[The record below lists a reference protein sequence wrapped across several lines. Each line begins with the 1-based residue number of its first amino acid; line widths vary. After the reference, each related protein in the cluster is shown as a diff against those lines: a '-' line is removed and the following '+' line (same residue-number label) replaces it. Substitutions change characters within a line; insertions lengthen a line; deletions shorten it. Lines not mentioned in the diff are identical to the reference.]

1 MFYRSDCAGFQN
13 IQFLFTVNAK
23 IQIKSPLINGRV
35 HLSGSKSISNR
46 LLILQALSGFNNELK
61 NLSDSDD
68 TIVLQKAL
76 SSKDKTIDVGIAGT
90 AMRFLTAYYVLRG
103 SEVILTG
110 ASRMK
115 QRPIKGLVD
124 ALSSLGADIEYIENE
139 GFPPLKIKGGKLRG
153 GFLQINADVS
163 SQFISA
169 ILMIAPY
176 FEKGIQLKLIGEVI
190 SRPYIEMTLN
200 LMEKQGVP
208 YQWVGDTISILPG
221 NYQNNITQV
230 ESDWS
235 SISYMF
241 ELVAL
246 SDSGCIQ
253 LTQVD
258 ECSVQGDQEVM
269 RYFEILGVDSN
280 IEQGVLTLRKK
291 SGFELPK
298 LLEFDCL
305 KTPDLAQT
313 LAVTACGLGVRMKL
327 TGLKSLPIKETDR
340 LIALKDELEKCGAR
354 VQVINHETL
363 DIIPGV
369 QSLNRSF
376 NFETYGDH
384 RMALCLAPLA
394 LKARSVILNNP
405 MVVNKSYR
413 SYWDD
418 LRELSFNIELITSMI

>member
-1 MFYRSDCAGFQN
+1 M
-13 IQFLFTVNAK
+13 NAK
-23 IQIKSPLINGRV
+23 IQIISSLINGKV
-35 HLSGSKSISNR
+35 HLTGSKSISNR
-46 LLILQALSGFNNELK
+46 LLILQALSGHKNVLK

-68 TIVLQKAL
+68 TVVIQKAL
-76 SSKDKTIDVGIAGT
+76 SSQDTTIDVGIAGT
-90 AMRFLTAYYVLRG
+90 AMRFLTAYYALRG

-124 ALSSLGADIEYIENE
+124 ALSSLGADIEYMENE
-139 GFPPLKIKGGKLRG
+139 GFPPLKIKGGNLKG
-153 GFLQINADVS
+153 GFLQMKADVS

-176 FEKGIQLKLIGEVI
+176 FEKGIQLKLIGEVL
-190 SRPYIEMTLN
+190 SRPYIEMTLK
-200 LMEKQGVP
+200 LMEKQGLP
-208 YQWVGDTISILPG
+208 YKWVGDTISLLPG
-221 NYQNNITQV
+221 NYQNNITRV

-246 SDSGCIQ
+246 SDSGFIQ

-258 ECSVQGDQEVM
+258 ECSIQGDQEVM
-269 RYFEILGVDSN
+269 LYFDLLGVDSN

-298 LLEFDCL
+298 LLELDCL

-313 LAVTACGLGVRMKL
+313 LAATACGLGVHMKL
-327 TGLKSLPIKETDR
+327 TGLQSLPIKETDR
-340 LIALKDELEKCGAR
+340 LMALKNELEKCGAQ
-354 VQVINHETL
+354 VQIINNKAL
-363 DIIPGV
+363 DIIPGTEL
-369 QSLNRSF
+369 LNRTF

-394 LKARSVILNNP
+394 LKAKLLTINNP
-405 MVVNKSYR
+405 MVVNKSYK
-413 SYWDD
+413 SYWED
-418 LRELSFNIELITSMI
+418 LKNLSFNIELIT

>member
-1 MFYRSDCAGFQN
+1 M
-13 IQFLFTVNAK
+13 NAK
-23 IQIKSPLINGRV
+23 IQIKSPLINGKV
-35 HLSGSKSISNR
+35 HLTGSKSISNR
-46 LLILQALSGFNNELK
+46 LLILQALSGHKNELK

-68 TIVLQKAL
+68 TTVLQKAL
-76 SSKDKTIDVGIAGT
+76 SSQETTIDVGIAGT
-90 AMRFLTAYYVLRG
+90 AMRFLTAYYALRG

-110 ASRMK
+110 AARMK

-124 ALSSLGADIEYIENE
+124 ALSSLGADIEYMENE
-139 GFPPLKIKGGKLRG
+139 GFPPLKIKGGKLKG
-153 GFLQINADVS
+153 GLLQMKADVS

-176 FEKGIQLKLIGEVI
+176 FEKGIQLKLIGEI
-190 SRPYIEMTLN
+190 LSRPYIEMTLN

-221 NYQNNITQV
+221 AYQNNITRV

-258 ECSVQGDQEVM
+258 ECSVQGDQEGM
-269 RYFEILGVDSN
+269 HYFDLLGVDSN

-298 LLEFDCL
+298 LLELDCL

-313 LAVTACGLGVRMKL
+313 LAATACGLGVRMKL

-340 LIALKDELEKCGAR
+340 LMALKNELEKCGAQ
-354 VQVINHETL
+354 VQIINNEAL
-363 DIIPGV
+363 DIIPGTEL
-369 QSLNRSF
+369 LNRSF

-394 LKARSVILNNP
+394 LKAKSVTLNNP
-405 MVVNKSYR
+405 EVVNKSYK
-413 SYWDD
+413 SYWED
-418 LRELSFNIELITSMI
+418 LKNISFNIELIT

>member
-1 MFYRSDCAGFQN
+1 MN
-13 IQFLFTVNAK
+13 VN
-23 IQIKSPLINGRV
+23 IQIKNQLINGKV
-35 HLSGSKSISNR
+35 HLTGSKSISNR
-46 LLILQALSGFNNELK
+46 LLIIQALSGHNNLLK

-68 TIVLQKAL
+68 TIALQEAL
-76 SSKDKTIDVGIAGT
+76 SSEETIIDVGIAGT
-90 AMRFLTAYYVLRG
+90 AMRFLTAYYTLRD
-103 SEVILTG
+103 SEVVLTG
-110 ASRMK
+110 DARMR

-124 ALSSLGADIEYIENE
+124 ALTSLGADIEYMENE
-139 GFPPLKIKGGKLRG
+139 GFPPLKIKGGNLKG
-153 GFLQINADVS
+153 GLLQMKADVS

-176 FEKGIQLKLIGEVI
+176 FEKGIQLKLIGEVL

-208 YQWVGDTISILPG
+208 YHWEEDTISILPG
-221 NYQNNITQV
+221 NYQNNINLV

-246 SDSGCIQ
+246 SESGCIQ
-253 LTQVD
+253 ITQVD
-258 ECSVQGDQEVM
+258 ECSVQGDQEGM
-269 RYFEILGVDSN
+269 NYFELLGVDSN

-291 SGFELPK
+291 SSFELPK
-298 LLEFDCL
+298 LLELDCL

-313 LAVTACGLGVRMKL
+313 LAATSCGLGVPMKL

-340 LIALKDELEKCGAR
+340 LMALKKELKKCGAK
-354 VQVINHETL
+354 VHIINNEAL
-363 DIIPGV
+363 DIIPCIEL
-369 QSLNRSF
+369 LNRSF

-394 LKARSVILNNP
+394 LKAKSVTLNNP
-405 MVVNKSYR
+405 MVVNKSYK
-413 SYWDD
+413 SYWED
-418 LRELSFNIELITSMI
+418 LKTLSFNIELIT

>member
-1 MFYRSDCAGFQN
+1 MNAN
-13 IQFLFTVNAK
+13 IH
-23 IQIKSPLINGRV
+23 IKNPLINGKV
-35 HLSGSKSISNR
+35 HLTGSKSISNR
-46 LLILQALSGFNNELK
+46 LLILQALSGYNNVLK

-68 TIVLQKAL
+68 TTVLQKAL
-76 SSKDKTIDVGIAGT
+76 SSQETTIDVGIAGT
-90 AMRFLTAYYVLRG
+90 AMRFLTAYYALRG
-103 SEVILTG
+103 SEVVLTG

-115 QRPIKGLVD
+115 HRPIKGLVD
-124 ALSSLGADIEYIENE
+124 ALCFLGADIEYMENE
-139 GFPPLKIKGGKLRG
+139 GFPPLKIKGGNLKG
-153 GFLQINADVS
+153 GILQMKADVS

-176 FEKGIQLKLIGEVI
+176 FEKGIQLKLIGEVL

-221 NYQNNITQV
+221 NYQNNITRV

-241 ELVAL
+241 ELIAL
-246 SDSGCIQ
+246 SDFGCIQ

-258 ECSVQGDQEVM
+258 ECSVQGDQKGM
-269 RYFEILGVDSN
+269 YYFELLGVDSN

-291 SGFELPK
+291 SSFELPK
-298 LLEFDCL
+298 LLELDCL

-313 LAVTACGLGVRMKL
+313 LAATACGLGVQMKL

-340 LIALKDELEKCGAR
+340 LMALKNELEKCGAK
-354 VQVINHETL
+354 VKIINNESLQVN
-363 DIIPGV
+363 PGPIHPS
-369 QSLNRSF
+369 QSF

-384 RMALCLAPLA
+384 RMALSLAPLA
-394 LKARSVILNNP
+394 LKCKSVTLNNP
-405 MVVNKSYR
+405 EVVNKSYR
-413 SYWDD
+413 TFWKD
-418 LRELSFNIELITSMI
+418 LRNMSFDIQLI

>member
-1 MFYRSDCAGFQN
+1 M
-13 IQFLFTVNAK
+13 NAK
-23 IQIKSPLINGRV
+23 IQITSSLINGKV
-35 HLSGSKSISNR
+35 HLTGSKSISNR
-46 LLILQALSGFNNELK
+46 LLILQALSGHMNVLK

-68 TIVLQKAL
+68 TVVIQKAL
-76 SSKDKTIDVGIAGT
+76 SSQDTTIDVGIAGT
-90 AMRFLTAYYVLRG
+90 AMRFLTAYYALRG

-124 ALSSLGADIEYIENE
+124 ALSSLGADIEYMENE
-139 GFPPLKIKGGKLRG
+139 GFPPLKIKGGNLKG
-153 GFLQINADVS
+153 GFLQMKADVS

-176 FEKGIQLKLIGEVI
+176 FEKGIQLKLIGEVL
-190 SRPYIEMTLN
+190 SRPYIEMTLK
-200 LMEKQGVP
+200 LMEKQGLP
-208 YQWVGDTISILPG
+208 YKWVGDTISLLPG
-221 NYQNNITQV
+221 NYQNNITRV

-246 SDSGCIQ
+246 SDSGFIQ

-258 ECSVQGDQEVM
+258 ECSIQGDQEVM
-269 RYFEILGVDSN
+269 LYFDLLGVDSN

-298 LLEFDCL
+298 LLELDCL

-313 LAVTACGLGVRMKL
+313 LAATACGLGVRMKL
-327 TGLKSLPIKETDR
+327 TGLQSLPIKETDR
-340 LIALKDELEKCGAR
+340 LMALKNELEKCGAQ
-354 VQVINHETL
+354 VQIINNKAL
-363 DIIPGV
+363 DIIPGTEL
-369 QSLNRSF
+369 LNRTF

-394 LKARSVILNNP
+394 LKAKLLTINNP
-405 MVVNKSYR
+405 MVVNKSYK
-413 SYWDD
+413 SYWED
-418 LRELSFNIELITSMI
+418 LKNLSFNIELLT

>member
-1 MFYRSDCAGFQN
+1 M
-13 IQFLFTVNAK
+13 NAK
-23 IQIKSPLINGRV
+23 IEITRPLINGKI
-35 HLSGSKSISNR
+35 HLAGSKSISNR
-46 LLILQALSGFNNELK
+46 LLILQALSGHKNILK

-68 TIVLQKAL
+68 TTELQKAL
-76 SSKDKTIDVGIAGT
+76 SSKDTTIDVGIAGT
-90 AMRFLTAYYVLRG
+90 AMRFLTAYFALRG

-124 ALSSLGADIEYIENE
+124 ALCSLGADIEYMEHE
-139 GFPPLKIKGGKLRG
+139 GFPPLKIKGGNLMG
-153 GFLQINADVS
+153 GLLQMKADVS

-176 FEKGIQLKLIGEVI
+176 FEKGIQLKLIGEVL
-190 SRPYIEMTLN
+190 SRPYIEMTLK

-208 YQWVGDTISILPG
+208 YQWMGDTISILPG
-221 NYQNNITQV
+221 AYQNNITRV

-258 ECSVQGDQEVM
+258 EHSVQGDQEGM
-269 RYFEILGVDSN
+269 RYFDLLGVDSN
-280 IEQGVLTLRKK
+280 IEQGVLTLRKR

-313 LAVTACGLGVRMKL
+313 LAATACGLGVRMML

-340 LIALKDELEKCGAR
+340 LMALKNELEKCGAQ
-354 VQVINHETL
+354 VQIINNEAL
-363 DIIPGV
+363 DIIPRA
-369 QSLNRSF
+369 QLLNRSL

-394 LKARSVILNNP
+394 LKSKSVNLNNP
-405 MVVNKSYR
+405 MVVNKSYK
-413 SYWDD
+413 SYWED
-418 LRELSFNIELITSMI
+418 LKILSFNIHLIT

>member
-1 MFYRSDCAGFQN
+1 M
-13 IQFLFTVNAK
+13 NAN
-23 IQIKSPLINGRV
+23 IQIKSPLINGKV
-35 HLSGSKSISNR
+35 HLTGSKSISNR
-46 LLILQALSGFNNELK
+46 LLILQGLSGHKNILK

-68 TIVLQKAL
+68 TTILQKAL
-76 SSKDKTIDVGIAGT
+76 SSQETIIDVGIAGT
-90 AMRFLTAYYVLRG
+90 AMRFLTAYYALRG

-124 ALSSLGADIEYIENE
+124 ALCSLGADIEYVEHE
-139 GFPPLKIKGGKLRG
+139 GFPPLKIKGGNLMG
-153 GFLQINADVS
+153 GLLQMKADVS

-176 FEKGIQLKLIGEVI
+176 FEKGIQLKLIGEVL

-221 NYQNNITQV
+221 TYQNNITRV

-235 SISYMF
+235 SISYIF

-258 ECSVQGDQEVM
+258 ENSVQGDQEGM
-269 RYFEILGVDSN
+269 RYFDLLGVDSN
-280 IEQGVLTLRKK
+280 IEQGVLTLRKR

-298 LLEFDCL
+298 ILELDCL

-313 LAVTACGLGVRMKL
+313 LSATACGLGIRLKL
-327 TGLKSLPIKETDR
+327 TGLKSLPIKETNR
-340 LIALKDELEKCGAR
+340 LMALKNELQKCGAI
-354 VQVINHETL
+354 VQIINNEAL
-363 DIIPGV
+363 DIIPGTDF
-369 QSLNRSF
+369 LNRSF

-394 LKARSVILNNP
+394 LKAKSVTLNNP
-405 MVVNKSYR
+405 MVVNKSYK
-413 SYWDD
+413 SYWED
-418 LRELSFNIELITSMI
+418 LKILSFNIELLS

>member
-1 MFYRSDCAGFQN
+1 
-13 IQFLFTVNAK
+13 VNAK
-23 IQIKSPLINGRV
+23 IEITSPLINGKI
-35 HLSGSKSISNR
+35 HLTGSKSISNR
-46 LLILQALSGFNNELK
+46 LLIIQALSGHKNVLK

-68 TIVLQKAL
+68 TTVLQKAL
-76 SSKDKTIDVGIAGT
+76 SSQDTTIDVGIAGT
-90 AMRFLTAYYVLRG
+90 AMRFLTAYYALRG

-124 ALSSLGADIEYIENE
+124 ALCSLGADIEYIEHK
-139 GFPPLKIKGGKLRG
+139 GFPPLKIKGGNLKG
-153 GFLQINADVS
+153 GLLQMKADIS

-176 FEKGIQLKLIGEVI
+176 FEKGIQLKLIGEVL

-200 LMEKQGVP
+200 LMEKQGVT
-208 YQWVGDTISILPG
+208 YQWVGDTISIIPG
-221 NYQNNITQV
+221 TYQNNITRV

-258 ECSVQGDQEVM
+258 EHSVQGDKEGM
-269 RYFEILGVDSN
+269 RYFDLLGVDST
-280 IEQGVLTLRKK
+280 IEEGVLTLRKR
-291 SGFELPK
+291 SGVELPK
-298 LLEFDCL
+298 FLELDCL

-313 LAVTACGLGVRMKL
+313 LAATACGLGVRMKL

-340 LIALKDELEKCGAR
+340 LMALKNELEKCGAQ
-354 VQVINHETL
+354 VQIINNEAL

-369 QSLNRSF
+369 ELLNRSF

-384 RMALCLAPLA
+384 RMALSLAPLA
-394 LKARSVILNNP
+394 LKAKSVTLNNP
-405 MVVNKSYR
+405 MVVNKSYK
-413 SYWDD
+413 SYWED
-418 LRELSFNIELITSMI
+418 LKILSFNIHNLVTSIREGKR

>member
-1 MFYRSDCAGFQN
+1 M
-13 IQFLFTVNAK
+13 NAK
-23 IQIKSPLINGRV
+23 IQITSSLINGKV
-35 HLSGSKSISNR
+35 HLTGSKSISNR
-46 LLILQALSGFNNELK
+46 LLILQALSGHKNVLK

-68 TIVLQKAL
+68 TVVIQKAL
-76 SSKDKTIDVGIAGT
+76 SSQDTTIDVGIAGT
-90 AMRFLTAYYVLRG
+90 AMRFLTAYYALRG

-124 ALSSLGADIEYIENE
+124 ALSSLGADIEYMENE
-139 GFPPLKIKGGKLRG
+139 GFPPLKIKGGNLKG
-153 GFLQINADVS
+153 GFLQMKADVS

-176 FEKGIQLKLIGEVI
+176 FEKGIQLKLIGEVL
-190 SRPYIEMTLN
+190 SRPYIEMTLK
-200 LMEKQGVP
+200 LMEKQGLP
-208 YQWVGDTISILPG
+208 YKWVGDTISLLPG
-221 NYQNNITQV
+221 NYQNNITRV

-246 SDSGCIQ
+246 SDSGFIQ

-258 ECSVQGDQEVM
+258 ECSIQGDQEVM
-269 RYFEILGVDSN
+269 LYFDLLGVDSN

-298 LLEFDCL
+298 LLELDCL

-313 LAVTACGLGVRMKL
+313 LAATACGLGVHMKL
-327 TGLKSLPIKETDR
+327 TGLQSLPIKETDR
-340 LIALKDELEKCGAR
+340 LMALKNELEKCGAQ
-354 VQVINHETL
+354 VQIINNKAL
-363 DIIPGV
+363 DIIPGTEL
-369 QSLNRSF
+369 LNRTF

-394 LKARSVILNNP
+394 LKAKLLTINNP
-405 MVVNKSYR
+405 MVVNKSYK
-413 SYWDD
+413 SYWED
-418 LRELSFNIELITSMI
+418 LKNLSFNIELLT

>member
-1 MFYRSDCAGFQN
+1 M
-13 IQFLFTVNAK
+13 NAK
-23 IQIKSPLINGRV
+23 IEITSPLINGKI
-35 HLSGSKSISNR
+35 HLTGSKSISNR
-46 LLILQALSGFNNELK
+46 LLILQALSGHKNVLK

-68 TIVLQKAL
+68 TTVLQKAL
-76 SSKDKTIDVGIAGT
+76 SSQNTTIDVGIAGT
-90 AMRFLTAYYVLRG
+90 AMRFLTAYYALRG

-124 ALSSLGADIEYIENE
+124 ALCSLGADIEYMENE
-139 GFPPLKIKGGKLRG
+139 GFPPLKINGGNLMG
-153 GFLQINADVS
+153 GLLQMKADVS

-176 FEKGIQLKLIGEVI
+176 FEKGIQLKLIGEVL

-221 NYQNNITQV
+221 TYQNNITRV

-258 ECSVQGDQEVM
+258 EHSVQGDQEGM
-269 RYFEILGVDSN
+269 RYFDLLGVDST
-280 IEQGVLTLRKK
+280 IEHDVLTLRKR

-298 LLEFDCL
+298 LLKLDCL

-313 LAVTACGLGVRMKL
+313 LAATACGLGVRMKL

-340 LIALKDELEKCGAR
+340 LMALKNELEKCGAQ
-354 VQVINHETL
+354 VQIINNEAL
-363 DIIPGV
+363 DIIPGTEL
-369 QSLNRSF
+369 LNRTF

-394 LKARSVILNNP
+394 LKAKSVTLNNP
-405 MVVNKSYR
+405 VVVNKSYK
-413 SYWDD
+413 SYWED
-418 LRELSFNIELITSMI
+418 LKILSFNIELIT

>member
-1 MFYRSDCAGFQN
+1 MKKVEITPSDLSPDSS
-13 IQFLFTVNAK
+13 IK
-23 IQIKSPLINGRV
+23 I
-35 HLSGSKSISNR
+35 SGSKSESNR
-46 LLILQALSGFNNELK
+46 VLILNSIFKNIK
-61 NLSDSDD
+61 ISNLSDSDD
-68 TIVLQKAL
+68 TTVLQKAL
-76 SSKDKTIDVGIAGT
+76 SSQDTTIDVGIAGT
-90 AMRFLTAYYVLRG
+90 AMRFLTAYFTLKG

-115 QRPIKGLVD
+115 QRPIKGLVE
-124 ALSSLGADIEYIENE
+124 ALCSLGADIEYIERE
-139 GFPPLKIKGGKLRG
+139 GFPPLKIKGANLKG
-153 GFLQINADVS
+153 GLLKMKANVS

-169 ILMIAPY
+169 ILMVAPY
-176 FEKGIQLKLIGEVI
+176 FEKGIQLKLIGEVL

-221 NYQNNITQV
+221 TYQNNITRV

-258 ECSVQGDQEVM
+258 ECSVQGDQEGM
-269 RYFEILGVDSN
+269 YYFELLGVDSN

-291 SGFELPK
+291 SSFELPK
-298 LLEFDCL
+298 LLELDCL

-313 LAVTACGLGVRMKL
+313 LAATACGLGVQMKL
-327 TGLKSLPIKETDR
+327 TGLKSLPNKETDR
-340 LIALKDELEKCGAR
+340 LMALKNELEKCGAK
-354 VQVINHETL
+354 VKITNNESLEVN
-363 DIIPGV
+363 PGSIDAS
-369 QSLNRSF
+369 QSF

-384 RMALCLAPLA
+384 RMALSLAPLA
-394 LKARSVILNNP
+394 LKCKSVTLNNP
-405 MVVNKSYR
+405 EVVNKSYR
-413 SYWDD
+413 TFWED
-418 LRELSFNIELITSMI
+418 LRNMSFDIQLI

>member
-1 MFYRSDCAGFQN
+1 M
-13 IQFLFTVNAK
+13 NAK
-23 IQIKSPLINGRV
+23 IQKISPLINGKV
-35 HLSGSKSISNR
+35 HLTGSKSISNR
-46 LLILQALSGFNNELK
+46 LLILQALSGHKNVLK

-68 TIVLQKAL
+68 TTVLQKAL
-76 SSKDKTIDVGIAGT
+76 SAQDKIIDVGIAGT
-90 AMRFLTAYYVLRG
+90 AMRFLTAYYALG
-103 SEVILTG
+103 SSEVILTG

-124 ALSSLGADIEYIENE
+124 ALSSLGADIEYMENE
-139 GFPPLKIKGGKLRG
+139 GFPPIKIKGRKLKG
-153 GFLQINADVS
+153 GLLQIKADVS

-176 FEKGIQLKLIGEVI
+176 FEKGIQLKLIGEI
-190 SRPYIEMTLN
+190 LSRPYIQMTLN
-200 LMEKQGVP
+200 LMEKQGVS
-208 YQWVGDTISILPG
+208 YHWVEDTISILPG
-221 NYQNNITQV
+221 NYQNNINQV

-258 ECSVQGDQEVM
+258 ECSVQGDQEGM
-269 RYFEILGVDSN
+269 RYFDLFGVDSN
-280 IEQGVLTLRKK
+280 IEQGVLTLCKR

-298 LLEFDCL
+298 ILELDCL
-305 KTPDLAQT
+305 NTPDLAQT

-340 LIALKDELEKCGAR
+340 LMALKNELEKCGA
-354 VQVINHETL
+354 QVHIINNEAL
-363 DIIPGV
+363 NIIPG
-369 QSLNRSF
+369 SKLFNRSF

-394 LKARSVILNNP
+394 LKAKSVTINNP
-405 MVVNKSYR
+405 MVVNKSYK
-413 SYWDD
+413 SYWED
-418 LRELSFNIELITSMI
+418 LKILAFNIELIK

>member
-1 MFYRSDCAGFQN
+1 M
-13 IQFLFTVNAK
+13 NAK
-23 IQIKSPLINGRV
+23 IQIASTSINGKV

-46 LLILQALSGFNNELK
+46 LLILQALSGNKNSLK

-68 TIVLQKAL
+68 TIVLKKAL
-76 SSKDKTIDVGIAGT
+76 SSQDTVIDVGIAGT
-90 AMRFLTAYYVLRG
+90 AMRFLTAYYTLRG

-115 QRPIKGLVD
+115 QRPIMGLVD
-124 ALSSLGADIEYIENE
+124 ALSSLGADIEYMENE
-139 GFPPLKIKGGKLRG
+139 GFPPLKIKGGNLKG
-153 GFLQINADVS
+153 GFLQMKADVS

-176 FEKGIQLKLIGEVI
+176 FEKGIQLKLIGEVL

-208 YQWVGDTISILPG
+208 SQWVGDTISVLPG
-221 NYQNNITQV
+221 AYQNNITRV

-235 SISYMF
+235 SVSYMF

-246 SDSGCIQ
+246 SSSGCVH
-253 LTQVD
+253 LTQVN
-258 ECSVQGDQEVM
+258 EHSVQGDQEGM
-269 RYFEILGVDSN
+269 RYFDLLGVDST
-280 IEQGVLTLRKK
+280 IEKGVLILSKR
-291 SGFELPK
+291 SDYVLPK
-298 LLEFDCL
+298 CLEFDCL

-327 TGLKSLPIKETDR
+327 TGLKSLPIKETNR
-340 LIALKDELEKCGAR
+340 LMALKNELEKCGAQ
-354 VQVINHETL
+354 VQIINNEAL
-363 DIIPGV
+363 DIIPGDEL
-369 QSLNRSF
+369 LNRSF

-394 LKARSVILNNP
+394 LKAKSVTLNNP
-405 MVVNKSYR
+405 MVVNKSYK
-413 SYWDD
+413 SYWED
-418 LRELSFNIELITSMI
+418 LKILSFNIQLIT

>member
-1 MFYRSDCAGFQN
+1 M
-13 IQFLFTVNAK
+13 NAK
-23 IQIKSPLINGRV
+23 IQIASTSINGKV

-46 LLILQALSGFNNELK
+46 LLILQALSGNKNSLK

-68 TIVLQKAL
+68 TTVLEKAL
-76 SSKDKTIDVGIAGT
+76 SSKDTVIDVGIAGT
-90 AMRFLTAYYVLRG
+90 AMRFLTAYYTLRG

-124 ALSSLGADIEYIENE
+124 ALCSLGADIKYTEQE
-139 GFPPLKIKGGKLRG
+139 GFPPLKIKGGNLKG
-153 GFLQINADVS
+153 GLLQMKADVS

-176 FEKGIQLKLIGEVI
+176 FEKGIQLKLIGEVL

-221 NYQNNITQV
+221 TYQNNITHV

-241 ELVAL
+241 ELIAL

-258 ECSVQGDQEVM
+258 EHSVQGDQEGM
-269 RYFEILGVDSN
+269 RYFDLLGVDST
-280 IEQGVLTLRKK
+280 IEQGVLTLRKRFD
-291 SGFELPK
+291 FEPPK
-298 LLEFDCL
+298 LLELDCL

-313 LAVTACGLGVRMKL
+313 LAATACGLGVRMKL

-340 LIALKDELEKCGAR
+340 LMALKNELEKCGAQ
-354 VQVINHETL
+354 VQIINNEAL
-363 DIIPGV
+363 DIIPGAEL
-369 QSLNRSF
+369 LNRSF

-394 LKARSVILNNP
+394 LKAKSVTLNNP
-405 MVVNKSYR
+405 MVVNKSYK
-413 SYWDD
+413 SYWED
-418 LRELSFNIELITSMI
+418 LKILSFNIQLIT

>member
-1 MFYRSDCAGFQN
+1 M
-13 IQFLFTVNAK
+13 NAK
-23 IQIKSPLINGRV
+23 IQIKSSLLNGKV
-35 HLSGSKSISNR
+35 HLTGSKSISNR
-46 LLILQALSGFNNELK
+46 LLILQALSGHKNVLK

-68 TIVLQKAL
+68 TTVLQKAL
-76 SSKDKTIDVGIAGT
+76 LSQDTTIDVGIAGT

-124 ALSSLGADIEYIENE
+124 ALSSLGADIEYMENE
-139 GFPPLKIKGGKLRG
+139 GFPPLKIKRSKLKG
-153 GFLQINADVS
+153 GFLQMRADVS
-163 SQFISA
+163 SQFISS

-176 FEKGIQLKLIGEVI
+176 FEKGIQVKLIGEVL

-200 LMEKQGVP
+200 LMEKQGVSH
-208 YQWVGDTISILPG
+208 QWVGDTISIFPG
-221 NYQNNITQV
+221 NYQNNITCV

-235 SISYMF
+235 SISYIF

-258 ECSVQGDQEVM
+258 ECSIQGDQEVM
-269 RYFEILGVDSN
+269 RYFDLFGVDSN
-280 IEQGVLTLRKK
+280 IEKGVLTLRKK
-291 SGFELPK
+291 SSFEFPK

-313 LAVTACGLGVRMKL
+313 IAATACGLGLRAKL

-340 LIALKDELEKCGAR
+340 LIALKNELEKCGAQ
-354 VQVINHETL
+354 VQIINHEAL
-363 DIIPGV
+363 DIIPGAEF
-369 QSLNRSF
+369 LNRSL

-394 LKARSVILNNP
+394 LKAKSVILNNS
-405 MVVNKSYR
+405 MVVNKSYK

-418 LRELSFNIELITSMI
+418 LRELSFNIELIS

>member
-1 MFYRSDCAGFQN
+1 
-13 IQFLFTVNAK
+13 VNAK
-23 IQIKSPLINGRV
+23 IQISSPLINGKV

-46 LLILQALSGFNNELK
+46 LIILQALSGHSNELK

-68 TIVLQKAL
+68 TTVLQKAL
-76 SSKDKTIDVGIAGT
+76 SAKDTTINVGIAGT
-90 AMRFLTAYYVLRG
+90 AMRFLTAYYALRG

-115 QRPIKGLVD
+115 ERPIKGLVD
-124 ALSSLGADIEYIENE
+124 ALSSLGANIEYMEIE
-139 GFPPLKIKGGKLRG
+139 GFPPLKIKGGNLKG
-153 GFLQINADVS
+153 GILQMKADVS

-176 FEKGIQLKLIGEVI
+176 FEKGIQLKLIGEVL

-208 YQWVGDTISILPG
+208 YQWVEDTISILPG

-235 SISYMF
+235 SISYIF

-246 SDSGCIQ
+246 SDSGYIQ

-258 ECSVQGDQEVM
+258 ECSIQGDQEGM
-269 RYFEILGVDSN
+269 RYFELLGVDSN

-291 SGFELPK
+291 SDFELPK
-298 LLEFDCL
+298 LLELDCL
-305 KTPDLAQT
+305 KTPDIAQT
-313 LAVTACGLGVRMKL
+313 LAATACGLGVRMKL

-340 LIALKDELEKCGAR
+340 LIALKNELEKCGAQ
-354 VQVINHETL
+354 VQIINNEAL
-363 DIIPGV
+363 DIIPG
-369 QSLNRSF
+369 SEFLNRSI

-394 LKARSVILNNP
+394 LKAKQVNLNNP
-405 MVVNKSYR
+405 MVVNKSYK

-418 LRELSFNIELITSMI
+418 LRRLSFNIEFKNK

>member
-1 MFYRSDCAGFQN
+1 M
-13 IQFLFTVNAK
+13 NAN
-23 IQIKSPLINGRV
+23 IQIKSPLINGKV
-35 HLSGSKSISNR
+35 HLTGSKSISNR
-46 LLILQALSGFNNELK
+46 LLILQGLSGHKNILK

-68 TIVLQKAL
+68 TTILQKAL
-76 SSKDKTIDVGIAGT
+76 SSQETIIDVGIAGT
-90 AMRFLTAYYVLRG
+90 AMRFLTAYYALRG

-124 ALSSLGADIEYIENE
+124 ALCSLGADIEYVEHE
-139 GFPPLKIKGGKLRG
+139 GFPPLKIKGGNLMG
-153 GFLQINADVS
+153 GLLQMKADVS

-176 FEKGIQLKLIGEVI
+176 FEKGIQLKLIGEVL

-221 NYQNNITQV
+221 TYQNNITRV

-235 SISYMF
+235 SISYIF

-258 ECSVQGDQEVM
+258 EHSVQGDQEGM
-269 RYFEILGVDSN
+269 RYFDLLGVDST
-280 IEQGVLTLRKK
+280 IEQDVLILRKR

-298 LLEFDCL
+298 LLELDCL

-313 LAVTACGLGVRMKL
+313 LAATACGLGVRMKL

-340 LIALKDELEKCGAR
+340 LIAIKNELEKCGAQ
-354 VQVINHETL
+354 VQIINNEAL
-363 DIIPGV
+363 DIIPGTEL
-369 QSLNRSF
+369 LNRNF

-384 RMALCLAPLA
+384 RMALSLAPLA
-394 LKARSVILNNP
+394 LKCKSVTLNNP
-405 MVVNKSYR
+405 EVVNKSYR
-413 SYWDD
+413 TFWED
-418 LRELSFNIELITSMI
+418 LRNMSFDIQLIS

>member
-1 MFYRSDCAGFQN
+1 MNAN
-13 IQFLFTVNAK
+13 IK
-23 IQIKSPLINGRV
+23 ITSPLINGKV
-35 HLSGSKSISNR
+35 HLTGSKSISNR
-46 LLILQALSGFNNELK
+46 LLILQALSGHSNVLK

-68 TIVLQKAL
+68 TTVLQKSL
-76 SSKDKTIDVGIAGT
+76 SSKDTTIDVGIAGT
-90 AMRFLTAYYVLRG
+90 AMRFLTAYYTLRG

-124 ALSSLGADIEYIENE
+124 ALCSLGADIEYMEHE
-139 GFPPLKIKGGKLRG
+139 GFPPLKIKGGNLKG
-153 GFLQINADVS
+153 GLLQMKADVS

-176 FEKGIQLKLIGEVI
+176 FEKGIQLKLIGEVL

-221 NYQNNITQV
+221 AYQNNITRV

-258 ECSVQGDQEVM
+258 EHSAQGDQEGM
-269 RYFEILGVDSN
+269 CYFDLLGVDST
-280 IEQGVLTLRKK
+280 IEQGVLTLRKRFD
-291 SGFELPK
+291 FELPK
-298 LLEFDCL
+298 LLELDCL

-313 LAVTACGLGVRMKL
+313 LAATACGLGVRMKL

-340 LIALKDELEKCGAR
+340 LVALKNELEKCGAQ
-354 VQVINHETL
+354 VQIINNEAL
-363 DIIPGV
+363 DIIPGAEL
-369 QSLNRSF
+369 LNRSF

-394 LKARSVILNNP
+394 LKAKSVTLNNP
-405 MVVNKSYR
+405 MVVNKSYK
-413 SYWDD
+413 SYWED
-418 LRELSFNIELITSMI
+418 LKILSFNIELIT